1 MPFPS
6 LCAHLHLATSSRRQQ
21 HCDFMSHYCALFATH
36 HQYFFPGLVYIV
48 TLSCVCFSAFLSQV
62 QNLQLSGNSSHS
74 SFRHV
79 CAQSWVELLT
89 YRPTSSFARASNCGH
104 FPTILWPTSFLL
116 CFKQSLHI
124 CKKASI
130 HASSRFQLPSPFS
143 FHHVSFLFYLLN
155 EPNKLF
161 STAVITSRNIP
172 FYFILVDDTLLHSQ
186 DQPCPFRVRFLL
198 RTFPEPLGPLCVFVS
213 SDFCIEMCLTL

>member
-1 MPFPS
+1 MLWLPNFPMPFPS
-6 LCAHLHLATSSRRQQ
+6 LSFDLSSWQSHLHLATSSRRQR

-74 SFRHV
+74 SFSHV

-104 FPTILWPTSFLL
+104 FPTSSGQPPSYCALNRFSIFARKPPFMRPVVSNCLHLSLSTMFPS
-116 CFKQSLHI
+116 CFT
-124 CKKASI
+124 
-130 HASSRFQLPSPFS
+130 
-143 FHHVSFLFYLLN
+143 Y
-155 EPNKLF
+155 
-161 STAVITSRNIP
+161 
-172 FYFILVDDTLLHSQ
+172 
-186 DQPCPFRVRFLL
+186 
-198 RTFPEPLGPLCVFVS
+198 
-213 SDFCIEMCLTL
+213 